1 MTTEKLG
8 PSPWHMHPIVFLGA
22 FKVDDWIKIAWG
34 KKVSKEFKLKVID
47 VCKRLEIVPDHLMA
61 CMAFETGETFSPSVK
76 NPHGSATGLIQFMAT
91 TARVLGTT
99 TKELSLMTAV
109 EQMDYVEKYFKP
121 YTGQLHTVDDVY
133 MVIFCP
139 KAVGKP
145 ESFVLYNEGR
155 SYTDNKG
162 LDINNDGVITK
173 YEAGL
178 RVREKLK
185 LGNEKGYRG

>member
-1 MTTEKLG
+1 
-8 PSPWHMHPIVFLGA
+8 
-22 FKVDDWIKIAWG
+22 
-34 KKVSKEFKLKVID
+34 
-47 VCKRLEIVPDHLMA
+47 
-61 CMAFETGETFSPSVK
+61 
-76 NPHGSATGLIQFMAT
+76 
-91 TARVLGTT
+91 
-99 TKELSLMTAV
+99 MTAV

-121 YTGQLHTVDDVY
+121 YTDQLHTVDDVY

-178 RVREKLK
+178 RVREILK
-185 LGNEKGYRG
+185 LGNEKGYKG